1 MTRILIADDHAFFRG
16 GLEAAL
22 ESADHEVVASVEN
35 GELAL
40 AAIAETNP
48 DLVILDIRMPVKDG
62 VETLRALRKAGDQRP
77 VVILAAEVEDKVLMA
92 LMDLRAN
99 AIVYKNGAEFRLLDA
114 IRTVQ
119 EGARFIDSDLL
130 DRAFSTAAAEQRP
143 LWSDQLNEREVAI
156 ARLVAEG
163 RRNREVAEQL
173 GLTEATVK
181 IYLHGIFTKLDVANR
196 TALAILVQQSGVP
209 A

>member
-1 MTRILIADDHAFFRG
+1 VTRILIADDHAFFRS

-22 ESADHEVVASVEN
+22 ESADHEVVGSVEN

-40 AAIAETNP
+40 AAIAEVDP
-48 DLVILDIRMPVKDG
+48 DIVILDIRMPVKDG

-130 DRAFSTAAAEQRP
+130 DRAFSSAAAEARP
-143 LWSDQLNEREVAI
+143 LWSDQLSEREVSI